1 MNIQDLVAGLKQ
13 HNINHMIDKNKQIV
27 MQRLIFTPSYIEKLD
42 SRDANGLFKSIGVIQ
57 SMYKSMR
64 IQLDRATIQEMGSE
78 LALKLVRRDKVSPDV
93 IQADF
98 SENHV
103 IVPYMNSP
111 PQDFEFTKKYL
122 PKGYDSD
129 SWFLEFADLIPTPKY
144 KVEQIGCD
152 IHAIR
157 CHQADGMLINQKIF
171 KELFSNHIGKLVFI
185 VSTLELGIVDK
196 NLYNEM
202 YEIAYNDR
210 KKPNFVTHDLF
221 EILPDGFVE
230 YQAEVEI

>member
-1 MNIQDLVAGLKQ
+1 MNIQDVVAGLKKA
-13 HNINHMIDKNKQIV
+13 NINHMIDRNDQII
-27 MQRLIFTPSYIEKLD
+27 MQRLVFTRGYIEKL
-42 SRDANGLFKSIGVIQ
+42 SESQAKGILNSIGIIQ
-57 SMYKSMR
+57 NMYRSMR
-64 IQLDRATIQEMGSE
+64 IQLDRATIQELGSE

-111 PQDFEFTKKYL
+111 PQDFEFTKKCL

-144 KVEQIGCD
+144 KMEQISCD
-152 IHAIR
+152 VHSIR
-157 CHQADGMLINQKIF
+157 CHQADGMIINQKLF
-171 KELFSNHIGKLVFI
+171 KELFSNHVGKLVFI
-185 VSTLELGIVDK
+185 VSTLEMGIVDK
-196 NLYNEM
+196 ALYNEM

-210 KKPNFVTHDLF
+210 KKPNFVTYDMF

-230 YQAEVEI
+230 YKAEVEI